1 MDNPDPF
8 HYSYP
13 IDVRYGDLDPQG
25 HVNNAKFVTYM
36 EEARF
41 KYLVHVGLVQP
52 GVPWEDLG
60 IIIAEVQCAYKAPVL
75 YPETLHVYVRTSAI
89 GNKSFTL
96 EYRLQRASDGGVVAT
111 GRSVLVAYDYR
122 SGQTR
127 RVPDEW
133 RARMTAFEEGLN
145 G

>member
-1 MDNPDPF
+1 MDNPNPF
-8 HYSYP
+8 RFFYP
-13 IDVRYGDLDPQG
+13 LDVRYGDLDPQG

-36 EEARF
+36 EAGRF
-41 KYLVHVGLVQP
+41 KYLERVGLIRP
-52 GVPWEDLG
+52 GTPWDELG
-60 IIIAEVQCAYKAPVL
+60 IIIAEVQCVYEAPVL
-75 YPETLHVYVRTSAI
+75 YPETLHVCVRTSAI

-133 RARMTAFEEGLN
+133 RAAIAAFEG
-145 G
+145 